1 MLTPHQEVVEGPRQ
15 DVVEGP
21 QQDVVEGP
29 QPMEGEFF
37 LLAFCRLL
45 GHSLM

>member
-1 MLTPHQEVVEGPRQ
+1 LQLPQPDQDEEMLTPHQEVVEGPRQ

-37 LLAFCRLL
+37 C
-45 GHSLM
+45 